1 MKNNS
6 VINAVCTRRTRR
18 IPMFQIAA
26 IQSNVSYDK
35 KKKVKQ
41 KRKKKTAN
49 KLQQNEE
56 EDESLTNLH
65 KHNSQEHFPCLSQ

>member
-1 MKNNS
+1 
-6 VINAVCTRRTRR
+6 
-18 IPMFQIAA
+18 MFQIAA

-35 KKKVKQ
+35 KKKWNK
-41 KRKKKTAN
+41 KGKKTAN